1 MTGPVDSIS
10 PELALVDEQLD
21 SSARRELPD
30 APDCLTAPEHALE
43 QPARRGRPSVRV
55 VAGVAFG
62 ALALGLAALAL
73 SNDDDMSSAVPPT
86 AESAAQ
92 EQASG
97 MLRWRAVQ
105 GAAFYNVIFWRD
117 GSRVL
122 DLWPTKATVRVPSG
136 RLAPGRYQWFV
147 YPAFGKTGRRYG
159 KVVARG
165 TVRV

>member
-1 MTGPVDSIS
+1 MPMTRPVDSIS

-30 APDCLTAPEHALE
+30 APDCLMA
-43 QPARRGRPSVRV
+43 PARRRSSSRALIAGLALVALAVV
-55 VAGVAFG
+55 VAGVALSENGKTQPG
-62 ALALGLAALAL
+62 AEPKPATTTEARSRAF
-73 SNDDDMSSAVPPT
+73 D
-86 AESAAQ
+86 
-92 EQASG
+92 

-122 DLWPTKATVRVPSG
+122 DLWPTKATVSVPSG
-136 RLAPGRYQWFV
+136 RLAPGEYQWFV
-147 YPAFGKTGRRYG
+147 YPAFGKTGERRYG

-165 TVRV
+165 TVTI

>member
-1 MTGPVDSIS
+1 MDSIS

-30 APDCLTAPEHALE
+30 APDCLTAPGLGVERSA
-43 QPARRGRPSVRV
+43 ARRRRPSRRV
-55 VAGVAFG
+55 ITGLAFA
-62 ALALGLAALAL
+62 ALAIVLAALAL
-73 SNDDDMSSAVPPT
+73 SDDNERQPAVPPT
-86 AESAAQ
+86 ATSDARTETLDV
-92 EQASG
+92 
-97 MLRWRAVQ
+97 LRWRAVR

-147 YPAFGKTGRRYG
+147 YPAFGKTNENRYG
-159 KVVARG
+159 KVLARG
-165 TVRV
+165 TLRV